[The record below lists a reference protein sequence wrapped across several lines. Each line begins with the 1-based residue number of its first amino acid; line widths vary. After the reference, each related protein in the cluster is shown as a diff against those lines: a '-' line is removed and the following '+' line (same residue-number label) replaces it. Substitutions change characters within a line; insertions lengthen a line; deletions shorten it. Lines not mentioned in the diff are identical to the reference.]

1 MVAFTSP
8 QPFPTV
14 FQSIPQRQRS
24 QPFPVTFQISPQ
36 FPDVL
41 FFFGSAGFSFQ
52 HVQAAVDTLQVVL
65 PELVMETV
73 NHTSLPDPPKPL
85 TDFLVHMVPI
95 PEMLV
100 ALAAFCQF
108 IEHIL
113 RIPTAPVTVAQDGA
127 SRQIVMVIQIGLQKF
142 QDMLPVETGKNVK
155 SCQDPPLSNL
165 LHSGTGVPP
174 RCPLAALSSG
184 HRLPR

>member
-14 FQSIPQRQRS
+14 FQSLPQRQRS
-24 QPFPVTFQISPQ
+24 QAFPATFQISPQ

-41 FFFGSAGFSFQ
+41 FLFGSAIFSFQ

-65 PELVMETV
+65 PDLVMETV
-73 NHTSLPDPPKPL
+73 NHVPFSDLPKPL
-85 TDFLVHMVPI
+85 TDFLVYMVPF

-100 ALAAFCQF
+100 TLAAFCQF

-113 RIPTAPVTVAQDGA
+113 VVYPLPPSLLLKTV
-127 SRQIVMVIQIGLQKF
+127 
-142 QDMLPVETGKNVK
+142 
-155 SCQDPPLSNL
+155 
-165 LHSGTGVPP
+165 
-174 RCPLAALSSG
+174 
-184 HRLPR
+184 HRDRS

>member
-14 FQSIPQRQRS
+14 FQSLPQRQRS

-41 FFFGSAGFSFQ
+41 FLFGSAGFSFQ

-65 PELVMETV
+65 PDLVMETV
-73 NHTSLPDPPKPL
+73 NHVPFSDPPKPL
-85 TDFLVHMVPI
+85 TDFLVYMVPV

-100 ALAAFCQF
+100 TLTAFCQF

-113 RIPTAPVTVAQDGA
+113 VYPLPPSLLLKKDRMAFRLRTGPDGG
-127 SRQIVMVIQIGLQKF
+127 RM
-142 QDMLPVETGKNVK
+142 
-155 SCQDPPLSNL
+155 
-165 LHSGTGVPP
+165 
-174 RCPLAALSSG
+174 
-184 HRLPR
+184 